1 MKRGR
6 EAETQSHAGTFS
18 PVHPSSHAHFASPA
32 FASIS
37 PWKPHPQAPNGF
49 PRGKPV
55 AMKRM
60 RDRSVPIDAM
70 SRMMSAAATNARMR
84 KHSAQMQAMAM
95 LPTSG
100 APCCSVCES
109 GKRSEQA
116 APRQLSRCAYCE
128 KLMGECCSRECEG
141 CSNQFCSLCTTLN
154 CDQQFD
160 RVFCVSCNDAAQ
172 SSM

>member
-1 MKRGR
+1 
-6 EAETQSHAGTFS
+6 
-18 PVHPSSHAHFASPA
+18 
-32 FASIS
+32 
-37 PWKPHPQAPNGF
+37 
-49 PRGKPV
+49 
-55 AMKRM
+55 
-60 RDRSVPIDAM
+60 
-70 SRMMSAAATNARMR
+70 MSAAATNARMR

-141 CSNQFCSLCTTLN
+141 CSNQFCSLCTTLKYVIRALSARRLASP
-154 CDQQFD
+154 CQHVTKVTASFVIIALRHEQL
-160 RVFCVSCNDAAQ
+160 
-172 SSM
+172 